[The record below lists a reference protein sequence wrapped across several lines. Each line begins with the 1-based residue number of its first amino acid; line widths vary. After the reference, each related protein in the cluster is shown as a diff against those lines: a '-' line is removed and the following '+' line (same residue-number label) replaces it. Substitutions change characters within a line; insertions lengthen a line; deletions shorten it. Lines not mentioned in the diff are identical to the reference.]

1 MTRRAIVLGL
11 GVLGAEVAERAQRE
25 LRERGADDAL
35 ASGVEVSIDLEIP
48 APDILAKDVLAR
60 ARLML
65 AHERMVHA
73 RDAPGEDGL
82 TELVVI
88 VIASLGEADVRS
100 KLSDAIAAME
110 SRLLDE
116 LGPIFERH
124 RTRSDRNLVILP
136 LLAMPHPRAH
146 ADGPEIA
153 RAARELVER
162 VRVTPV
168 LDRAVPQ
175 VYLVEDVAEFSVL
188 GPAELAETLRNF
200 VMLLAL
206 SRSVVD
212 ELGPLIHGP
221 APDRPLATFACAVA
235 ELPRER
241 IARYAENFVALE
253 TLDATLDA
261 KVENAKLADLDALET
276 LELAMLDRPEDAE
289 ALVRE
294 LIERYVPKPT
304 PDARPLWHESAEV
317 LRERY
322 GPDTGDPSL
331 DDEVPEPDPP
341 EGFALEK
348 MRGIEDAWRL
358 LQRRRFDDVIA
369 RERAEIERARDAVL
383 EKVRTYVDRSLF
395 AEPSPEAFRRTT
407 EIVDKLRRAVGG
419 ELEEAVSA
427 RDAIRPPKAPSFS
440 AFASSHAEL
449 LDAARRKPDLRT
461 LGIYGTAFVLGAAT
475 LGPTL
480 LAALADALSV
490 SPSDW
495 YAPLLGRHS
504 LLTAIASSVIVSA
517 LVLGLDL
524 SRAVRQVS
532 EHWKAMWDALEA
544 TIEGSSGSVLH
555 YFERRVSLARQT
567 ARVEALLAVRAA
579 LDRDAERLL
588 VIDRAA
594 QKARSALL
602 DDQQR
607 LGAIRGASGED
618 LSALLGRASGT
629 LIESLTAASS
639 ARSLVRGLPAE
650 ARASRVRDV
659 LGALAGRS
667 KASRW
672 REEPPFASLDQLRA
686 AARSHAKPIAE
697 WDPFGEGPDA
707 EATADTIASF
717 VRRHARSLR
726 VALDLAGERADGAV
740 DLVEGTA
747 IIPKAALD
755 RVRAA
760 LDREGAL
767 GRQAIPC
774 VRGAETDRAYFV
786 VVRAGIP
793 LGDVRSLASARDDR
807 GGAS

>member
-1 MTRRAIVLGL
+1 MTQRAIVLGL
-11 GVLGAEVAERAQRE
+11 GALGAEVAERAHRE
-25 LRERGADDAL
+25 LDERGATDAL
-35 ASGVEVSIDLEIP
+35 ASGVVVLVQAELG
-48 APDILAKDVLAR
+48 APDAIAAETLGCAR
-60 ARLML
+60 TLL

-88 VIASLGEADVRS
+88 VVASLGEAEVRA
-100 KLSDAIAAME
+100 KLSDAIARIE
-110 SRLLDE
+110 TRLLDE

-124 RTRSDRNLVILP
+124 RTLGSRNLVILP
-136 LLAMPHPRAH
+136 LLSMPHPRAH
-146 ADGPEIA
+146 ADGADIA

-162 VRVTPV
+162 VRTTPLV
-168 LDRAVPQ
+168 DRAVPQ

-188 GPAELAETLRNF
+188 GSRELVESLRNF

-241 IARYAENFVALE
+241 IARYAENHVALE
-253 TLDATLDA
+253 TLEAMLDA
-261 KVENAKLADLDALET
+261 KVESAKLADLDAIET
-276 LELAMLDRPEDAE
+276 LDLAMLDRPDDA
-289 ALVRE
+289 ATLVRE
-294 LIERYVPKPT
+294 LIERYVPSPT
-304 PDARPLWHESAEV
+304 PDAPPIWHEPAEV
-317 LRERY
+317 LRARY

-331 DDEVPEPDPP
+331 DDAVPPPDPP
-341 EGFALEK
+341 EGFALDK

-383 EKVRTYVDRSLF
+383 GKVRAYVDRSLF
-395 AEPSPEAFRRTT
+395 EEPSPEAFRRTT
-407 EIVDKLRRAVGG
+407 EIVDKLRRAVGS

-427 RDAIRPPKAPSFS
+427 RDAIRPPKAPSFAAFSS
-440 AFASSHAEL
+440 AHAEL
-449 LDAARRKPDLRT
+449 LDAARGKPDLRT
-461 LGIYGTAFVLGAAT
+461 LAIYGTAFVLGVAT

-480 LAALADALSV
+480 LAALADALSA
-490 SPSDW
+490 SPADW
-495 YAPLLGRHS
+495 YEPALRERSLVTSIVLG
-504 LLTAIASSVIVSA
+504 LATASV
-517 LVLGLDL
+517 VLGLDL
-524 SRAVRQVS
+524 SRSVRRIG
-532 EHWKAMWDALEA
+532 ERWKAMWDALE
-544 TIEGSSGSVLH
+544 TTVEGPSGSVLH

-594 QKARSALL
+594 QKARSTLL
-602 DDQQR
+602 DEQQR
-607 LGAIRGASGED
+607 LGAVRSAHGED

-639 ARSLVRGLPAE
+639 ARSLVRGLPTE

-659 LGALAGRS
+659 LGSLAGQS
-667 KASRW
+667 KAPRW
-672 REEPPFASLDQLRA
+672 REEPPFASIDQLRA
-686 AARSHAKPIAE
+686 ATRSHARSIAE

-707 EATADTIASF
+707 EATAETIAGF

-740 DLVEGTA
+740 DVIEGTA
-747 IIPKAALD
+747 IIPNAALD

-774 VRGAETDRAYFV
+774 VRGVEGDRAYFV

-793 LGDVRSLASARDDR
+793 LADVRSLASVGEKR
-807 GGAS
+807 GAS